1 MHEWLTFSLILLGI
15 WFVIFLVR
23 PFVRREMF
31 WVSLFTMPIGLTEP
45 LFVPAYWNPPSLFDL
60 AAKTG
65 FDVESLIFSFA
76 IGGIVA
82 VLYEAIFKI
91 KHFRM
96 TEKEMHSRRHRFHR
110 LAIIS
115 PVLVFVPL
123 YLFTRINPIYSVSIA
138 MLVGGIA
145 TLLCRPDLK
154 RKIAAGGL
162 LFTVLYFLFFLSVN
176 VVFPTFINSW
186 NFSEIS
192 GILVVGVPLEER
204 MFAFTFGMM
213 WSSIYEHILWY
224 RLMGASN

>member
-65 FDVESLIFSFA
+65 FDVESLIFSFS

-82 VLYEAIFKI
+82 VLYEAIFKV
-91 KHFRM
+91 KHLRM
-96 TEKEMHSRRHRFHR
+96 TEKEMYSRRHRFHR

-115 PVLVFVPL
+115 PALVFVPL
-123 YLFTRINPIYSVSIA
+123 YVFAQMNPIYSVSIA
-138 MLVGGIA
+138 MFVGGIA

-162 LFTVLYFLFFLSVN
+162 LFTVLYFLFFLSIN
-176 VVFPTFINSW
+176 LFLPSFINAW
-186 NFSEIS
+186 NFSAIS
-192 GILVVGVPLEER
+192 GILIVGVPLEEM

-224 RLMGASN
+224 RLMGASS

>member
-45 LFVPAYWNPPSLFDL
+45 LFVPAYWNPPSLFDF

-65 FDVESLIFSFA
+65 FDLESLIFSFA

-82 VLYEAIFKI
+82 VLYEAIFKV
-91 KHFRM
+91 KHLRM

-115 PVLVFVPL
+115 PALVFVRLELFRNIRHTSLGGSTGRADVCVYIRDDVVKHLRAYPL
-123 YLFTRINPIYSVSIA
+123 VSI
-138 MLVGGIA
+138 VR
-145 TLLCRPDLK
+145 T
-154 RKIAAGGL
+154 
-162 LFTVLYFLFFLSVN
+162 
-176 VVFPTFINSW
+176 
-186 NFSEIS
+186 
-192 GILVVGVPLEER
+192 
-204 MFAFTFGMM
+204 
-213 WSSIYEHILWY
+213 
-224 RLMGASN
+224 SN